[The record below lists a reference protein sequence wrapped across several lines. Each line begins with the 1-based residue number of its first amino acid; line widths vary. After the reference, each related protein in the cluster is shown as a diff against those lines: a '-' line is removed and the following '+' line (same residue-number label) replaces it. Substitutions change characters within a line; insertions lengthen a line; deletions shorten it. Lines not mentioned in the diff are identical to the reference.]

1 MEPESVDNLN
11 EENILSKYQYLE
23 SLLKS
28 YSSTYDK
35 KSISLNEYFIHLHRV
50 VFKYQNKSNKSD
62 VEMTEIFFQLLI
74 KNSLKLDINSIL
86 FKSLSYFIQNGFD
99 LFINVL
105 KSDKVTTKKEFNNLL
120 LGVLDTV
127 EIGKKFKIFEGEIEN
142 TLNIKEY
149 KKAMTKVKFKNK
161 IMCFIM
167 FFFRKFIEEEKDPI
181 LLEEIKKYIE
191 EKNISSFYQKLD
203 EAIEKKNNQEN
214 VENIDKNEI
223 KEESFEYDDKK
234 ENIDNSSNKEKDM
247 TETGMSEDTNLVN
260 NNLSKELLDINNT
273 NERNNKPLNNEE
285 MQEMILKLSKEVDDL
300 KKKVDITTFL
310 ITKKWLFL
318 LILFGIFP
326 NFCESKSF
334 IS

>member
-62 VEMTEIFFQLLI
+62 VEMTENFFQLLI

-127 EIGKKFKIFEGEIEN
+127 EIGKKFKY
-142 TLNIKEY
+142 L
-149 KKAMTKVKFKNK
+149 
-161 IMCFIM
+161 
-167 FFFRKFIEEEKDPI
+167 
-181 LLEEIKKYIE
+181 
-191 EKNISSFYQKLD
+191 
-203 EAIEKKNNQEN
+203 
-214 VENIDKNEI
+214 
-223 KEESFEYDDKK
+223 
-234 ENIDNSSNKEKDM
+234 KEK
-247 TETGMSEDTNLVN
+247 LR
-260 NNLSKELLDINNT
+260 IN
-273 NERNNKPLNNEE
+273 
-285 MQEMILKLSKEVDDL
+285 
-300 KKKVDITTFL
+300 
-310 ITKKWLFL
+310 
-318 LILFGIFP
+318 
-326 NFCESKSF
+326 
-334 IS
+334 